1 MLGNTE
7 GAIKN
12 EQCRETGNIGYTRR
26 KKKHKKNTTQYVL
39 DTNMCKQ
46 TQSTDHLS
54 FSQKQVQRSG
64 SVKTGLTI

>member
-7 GAIKN
+7 GTIKN
-12 EQCRETGNIGYTRR
+12 EQCRETGNIA
-26 KKKHKKNTTQYVL
+26 KKNKTKTQHNVL

-54 FSQKQVQRSG
+54 FSQKQVQR
-64 SVKTGLTI
+64 

>member
-26 KKKHKKNTTQYVL
+26 KKTQHNVL

-54 FSQKQVQRSG
+54 FSQKQVQR
-64 SVKTGLTI
+64 

>member
-26 KKKHKKNTTQYVL
+26 KKKEKKTQHNVL

-54 FSQKQVQRSG
+54 FSQKQVQR
-64 SVKTGLTI
+64 